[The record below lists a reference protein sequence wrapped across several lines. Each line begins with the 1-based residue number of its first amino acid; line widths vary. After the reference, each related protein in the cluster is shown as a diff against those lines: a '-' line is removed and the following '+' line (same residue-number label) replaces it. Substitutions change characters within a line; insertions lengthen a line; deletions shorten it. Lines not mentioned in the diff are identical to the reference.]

1 MRGHGAKFGRKKEE
15 AIAAL
20 LTQRTVEEA
29 ARAVGISPTTLLSWM
44 KMPEFDKEYRAARR
58 ASVSQTNARFQQATG
73 AAASI
78 IMKLMVDPKVPD
90 SVRLRASEFVVN
102 HSAKA
107 LEIEDVEARVA
118 ELERADRYYRTRTE
132 LSSVAGLLAR

>member
-1 MRGHGAKFGRKKEE
+1 VQGA
-15 AIAAL
+15 AASML
-20 LTQRTVEEA
+20 S
-29 ARAVGISPTTLLSWM
+29 ISPNTLLSWM

-107 LEIEDVEARVA
+107 I
-118 ELERADRYYRTRTE
+118 ELEDIE
-132 LSSVAGLLAR
+132 CG

>member
-1 MRGHGAKFGRKKEE
+1 MRRARCIRTGAADWGRLRQTRGHGAKFGRKKEE

-29 ARAVGISPTTLLSWM
+29 ARAVGISANTLLSWM
-44 KMPEFDKEYRAARR
+44 KLPEFEKEYRSARR

-78 IMKLMVDPKVPD
+78 IMRLMVDPKVG
-90 SVRLRASEFVVN
+90 
-102 HSAKA
+102 
-107 LEIEDVEARVA
+107 
-118 ELERADRYYRTRTE
+118 RTRT
-132 LSSVAGLLAR
+132 VN